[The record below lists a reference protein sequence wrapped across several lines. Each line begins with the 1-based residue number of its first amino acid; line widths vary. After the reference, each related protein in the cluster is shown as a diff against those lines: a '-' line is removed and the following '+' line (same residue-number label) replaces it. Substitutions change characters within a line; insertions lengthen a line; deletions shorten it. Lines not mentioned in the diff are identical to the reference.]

1 MRTRSILLLS
11 VLWSAACVQAQE
23 PARFQKAYGLD
34 SSETANDVVQLPDG
48 GFMLVGTTNS
58 SISAGGSDI
67 YVVRTDAQGELQ
79 WARSYGGGGN
89 EVFGGIATTSDG
101 GIVVAGSSSSWAST
115 DSIEPY
121 LLKIDAAGDPVWS
134 RTYGSMGGFNGVAS
148 TPDGGFILAGSDGAW
163 PSDSSPDMLV
173 IRADADGDTLW
184 TRLFDTPS
192 SPPPFGSW
200 SFVRF
205 VRATSDGGCIIG
217 GGVASVFVGTG
228 SPFLLKLTA
237 DGTLSWSNYY
247 AFLQVH
253 DLRITADG
261 DLLVLGTE
269 TDLMW
274 YYTSLERITATGIP
288 LSHHQYYPT
297 NLGRNSLYILDDNSI
312 AICGDNSIL
321 RTDAAGDVLWAKEIV
336 PGSHV
341 GLGKILVAADGDL
354 VTAGY
359 LTDTMGLS
367 TYALLIKTED
377 GANGCGM
384 EPLAANSGSY
394 STASSPLPLPLGLW
408 TGQVEEVVTQVGS
421 GGTTTDICIGTGL
434 PEVPGPVSL
443 NVSIEGGALQVSN
456 APAGHRYTLFDGM
469 GRALREGRVTADR
482 FGIDLA
488 NVPSGAYTL
497 RIADKDHAQA
507 KRFLWAGY

>member
-1 MRTRSILLLS
+1 
-11 VLWSAACVQAQE
+11 VQAQE

-34 SSETANDVVQLPDG
+34 SSETASDVVQLPDG
-48 GFMLVGTTNS
+48 GFMLVGTTSS

-79 WARSYGGGGN
+79 WARSYGGAGN

-101 GIVVAGSSSSWAST
+101 GIVVAGSSASWASP

-237 DGTLSWSNYY
+237 NGTLSWSNYY

-274 YYTSLERITATGIP
+274 YYTSLQRITATGIP
-288 LSHHQYYPT
+288 LGERTYFPHT
-297 NLGRNSLYILDDNSI
+297 IGRSGMHVFDDNSI
-312 AICGDNSIL
+312 AICGDNNIL
-321 RTDAAGDVLWAKEIV
+321 RTDATGDVLWAKERT
-336 PGSHV
+336 PGSNYFGMV
-341 GLGKILVAADGDL
+341 DMLVATDGDL
-354 VTAGY
+354 VFTGWVA
-359 LTDTMGLS
+359 DTMDLN
-367 TYALLIKTED
+367 YDALLIKVED
-377 GANGCGM
+377 DVDGCGM
-384 EPLAANSGSY
+384 EPLAASSVSSSSSA
-394 STASSPLPLPLGLW
+394 STPLPLPLGLW
-408 TGQVEEVVTQVGS
+408 TGQVEQVVTQVGS
-421 GGTTTDICIGTGL
+421 GGTTTDICIGTG
-434 PEVPGPVSL
+434 VPARAPIPGLTLVV
-443 NVSIEGGALQVSN
+443 NGNTLQVSN
-456 APAGHRYTLFDGM
+456 AQVGDRYALFDGM
-469 GRALREGRVTADR
+469 GRTVREGRVAAEQFMLPMAGLT
-482 FGIDLA
+482 
-488 NVPSGAYTL
+488 PGAYTITL
-497 RIADKDHAQA
+497 FSSEGTLTRRFA
-507 KRFLWAGY
+507 KH